1 MSRSKGNKLRW
12 VVGIHSVMEALSV
25 NPGWVEEVYVQ
36 EDKSQQLSEVVQL
49 AQKKSLKVKERKR
62 PFFADLSEGHQ
73 GVAVSLNQ
81 RPRWDGTLKETSIVA
96 FLDEI
101 TDPHNLGAILR
112 TAWLMNVEVLF
123 IPKNRAAGLTPTTC
137 KVASGG
143 AEHVPIEEV
152 HFTSQAEE
160 LKKQG
165 YWIFGLSEKGEQVL
179 PQMDLPG
186 KMALVLGAEGS
197 GLRSSTQKMC
207 DELVRVPQSSAKA
220 SYNASVAFSLATYE
234 FFRKQF

>member
-1 MSRSKGNKLRW
+1 
-12 VVGIHSVMEALSV
+12 MEALSV
-25 NPGWVEEVYVQ
+25 HPDWVEEVFVQ
-36 EDKSQQLSEVVQL
+36 EGKTQQLADFVQL

-62 PFFADLSEGHQ
+62 TFFADLSEGHQ
-73 GVAVSLNQ
+73 GVAVSMKD
-81 RPRWDGTLKETSIVA
+81 RPRWDGKLKERSVVA

-123 IPKNRAAGLTPTTC
+123 VPKNRAVGLTPTVC

-143 AEHVPIEEV
+143 AEHVPIEEA
-152 HFTSQAEE
+152 HFTSQAED

-165 YWIFGLSEKGEQVL
+165 YWIFGLSEKGGQTL
-179 PQMDLPG
+179 PQMKLPE
-186 KMALVLGAEGS
+186 KVALILGAEGS
-197 GLRSSTQKMC
+197 GLRTSTQKLC
-207 DELVRVPQSSAKA
+207 DELVRLPQSSAKA

-234 FFRKQF
+234 FFRQS